1 MHRARLK
8 ALLETCPPSVLF
20 DARARELAV
29 GEGDTAD
36 ANRSLPAFFEHSL
49 LKNVVV
55 LKTVGRETAGP
66 IGSAVQTRLYVPFDA
81 KRADHGGVSMIY
93 DDEIVL
99 ADLEK
104 FTDAKIDPTRIE
116 ADLQKLKLLARL
128 PSFAPFLMRDAF
140 ERANL
145 AVDLRHFK
153 VSDAEANAMRDTL
166 KAKLK
171 PLAAMA
177 LALPSNAVGDT
188 RLDMLAR
195 KLWELDDANFLKAFG
210 HALKIPEGETL
221 DTLYAWIGV
230 AFFQREFAK
239 RQTKLRDLATW
250 LSQKRE
256 AQEMRNEFVR
266 SLEADRG
273 QLRDALRRAWTQ
285 AGQTFERYNK
295 SYDALIAQSDAMPLV
310 EYLQGVRG
318 DVMALG
324 AQLALLEQC
333 LGVYEVAARAGRGNQ
348 ETEELVRD
356 LAASLRGPES
366 RAA

>member
-20 DARARELAV
+20 DARARDAAA
-29 GEGDTAD
+29 GEGDEAGR
-36 ANRSLPAFFEHSL
+36 ALPAFFEHAL

-55 LKTVGRETAGP
+55 LKMVGRQTSGP
-66 IGSAVQTRLYVPFDA
+66 IGGAVQTRLYVPFDP
-81 KRADHGGVSMIY
+81 KRADNGGVSMTF
-93 DDEIVL
+93 DDELSL
-99 ADLEK
+99 ADIEK
-104 FTDAKIDPTRIE
+104 FTDSKVDPARIE

-145 AVDLRHFK
+145 TVDLRHFK
-153 VSDAEANAMRDTL
+153 VSDVEANAMRDML

-177 LALPSNAVGDT
+177 LALPANAVGDA
-188 RLDMLAR
+188 RLDLLAR
-195 KLWELDDANFLKAFG
+195 KLWELDDPNFLKAFG
-210 HALKIPEGETL
+210 HALKIPEGQTL
-221 DTLYAWIGV
+221 ETLYAWIGV

-239 RQTKLRDLATW
+239 RQAKLRDLGVW

-256 AQEMRNEFVR
+256 PQEMRNEFVR

-295 SYDALIAQSDAMPLV
+295 SYDALIADSDALPLV
-310 EYLQGVRG
+310 EYLQGARG
-318 DVMALG
+318 DVISLG

-333 LGVYEVAARAGRGNQ
+333 LGVYEVAARAGRGNP
-348 ETEELVRD
+348 EAEELVRD
-356 LAASLRGPES
+356 LAASLRGPEI

>member
-20 DARARELAV
+20 DARARDLSVE
-29 GEGDTAD
+29 EGDE
-36 ANRSLPAFFEHSL
+36 ANRTLPAFFEHSL

-55 LKTVGRETAGP
+55 LKTVGRETPGP
-66 IGSAVQTRLYVPFDA
+66 IGGAVQTRLYVPFDA
-81 KRADHGGVSMIY
+81 KRADHGGVSMLY
-93 DDEIVL
+93 DEDL
-99 ADLEK
+99 QLSDLEK
-104 FTDAKIDPTRIE
+104 FTDAKIDAARVE
-116 ADLQKLKLLARL
+116 ADLQKLKLLAHL

-177 LALPSNAVGDT
+177 LALPANAVGDA
-188 RLDMLAR
+188 RLDLLAR

-239 RQTKLRDLATW
+239 RQAKLRDLAAW
-250 LSQKRE
+250 LQQKRE
-256 AQEMRNEFVR
+256 PQEMRNEFVR
-266 SLEADRG
+266 SLEADRS

-295 SYDALIAQSDAMPLV
+295 SYDALIADSDAMPLV

-318 DVMALG
+318 DVMSLG

-333 LGVYEVAARAGRGNQ
+333 LGVYEVAARSGRGDQ
-348 ETEELVRD
+348 VAEELVRD
-356 LAASLRGPES
+356 LAASLCGPDL

>member
-1 MHRARLK
+1 MHRVRLK
-8 ALLETCPPSVLF
+8 ALLEACPPSVLF
-20 DARARELAV
+20 DARARET
-29 GEGDTAD
+29 EGDAVEGG
-36 ANRSLPAFFEHSL
+36 RSALPAFFDHAL

-55 LKTVGRETAGP
+55 LKMVGRDVPGL
-66 IGSAVQTRLYVPFDA
+66 GGGCVQTRLYVPFDA
-81 KRADHGGVSMIY
+81 KRANNGGVSMFY
-93 DDEIVL
+93 NDGL
-99 ADLEK
+99 SAGDLEA
-104 FTDAKIDPTRIE
+104 FFDAKIDPTRIA
-116 ADLQKLKLLARL
+116 ADLQKLNLLARL

-153 VSDAEANAMRDTL
+153 VSDADADAMREAL

-177 LALPSNAVGDT
+177 LALPANAVGDA

-195 KLWELDDANFLKAFG
+195 KLWELDDPNFLKAFG
-210 HALKIPEGETL
+210 HALMISEGETVE
-221 DTLYAWIGV
+221 TLYAWIGV

-239 RQTKLRDLATW
+239 RQAKLRDTAAW

-256 AQEMRNEFVR
+256 PQELRNEFVR

-273 QLRDALRRAWTQ
+273 QLRDALRRAWTE

-295 SYDALIAQSDAMPLV
+295 SYDALIADSDAKPLV
-310 EYLQGVRG
+310 EYLKGVRG
-318 DVMALG
+318 DITILG
-324 AQLALLEQC
+324 ARLALVEQC
-333 LGVYEVAARAGRGNQ
+333 LGVHAVVGGAGRGNR
-348 ETEELVRD
+348 EAEELVRD
-356 LAASLRGPES
+356 LAASLRGGADA

>member
-1 MHRARLK
+1 MNRAGFK

-20 DARARELAV
+20 DARARDLPA
-29 GEGDTAD
+29 GEADD
-36 ANRSLPAFFEHSL
+36 ANRTLPAFFEHSL

-55 LKTVGRETAGP
+55 LKTVGRETPGP
-66 IGSAVQTRLYVPFDA
+66 IGAAVQTRIYVPFDS
-81 KRADHGGVSMIY
+81 KRADHGGVSMVY
-93 DDEIVL
+93 GDDL
-99 ADLEK
+99 QLSDLEK
-104 FTDAKIDPTRIE
+104 FTDAKIDPARIE

-145 AVDLRHFK
+145 AADLRHFK

-177 LALPSNAVGDT
+177 LALPANAVGDS

-239 RQTKLRDLATW
+239 RQAKLRELAAW

-256 AQEMRNEFVR
+256 PQEMRNEFVR

-285 AGQTFERYNK
+285 AGQTFDRYNK
-295 SYDALIAQSDAMPLV
+295 SYDALIADSDALPLV
-310 EYLQGVRG
+310 EYLRNVRG
-318 DVMALG
+318 DVITLG

-333 LGVYEVAARAGRGNQ
+333 LGVYEVAARAGRGNP
-348 ETEELVRD
+348 EAEELVRD